1 MYNKHVNA
9 RKILVPVLTAFLL
22 AGCSTY
28 QGDLQSELNHRLASA
43 EEKPILGAE
52 YNHRFYS
59 YYLEPDVGRMGTS
72 LTSNTF
78 CFEGTKFVMN
88 LNVPSVIN
96 AAYYTSE
103 SDPSGAIT
111 GGTELAKSEGT
122 YLDRD
127 GNEHSVSVGIYLLKS
142 EVFTYLVSDTAE
154 FFAVSASELAAAQ
167 IAGKML
173 TLARG
178 LEVNN
183 SVVLSTFSMRQ
194 TISYSRKK
202 LELFQNIAPE
212 SGTITELFEDS
223 GYDSSVDYAGDN
235 FDAEEDENIQQG
247 DADDQVNGEEVT
259 GANEEQDAEASPSA
273 SAESAS

>member
-9 RKILVPVLTAFLL
+9 RKILVPVLAAFLL
-22 AGCSTY
+22 AGCSSY
-28 QGDLQSELNHRLASA
+28 QGDLQSELNQRLASA
-43 EEKPILGAE
+43 QEKQILGAE

-59 YYLEPDVGRMGTS
+59 YYLEPGVGRMGSS

-78 CFEGTKFVMN
+78 CYEGTKFVMN

-103 SDPSGAIT
+103 SDPFTAISG
-111 GGTELAKSEGT
+111 GSELAKSEGS

-127 GNEHSVSVGIYLLKS
+127 GREHRFSVGVYLLNS

-154 FFAVSASELAAAQ
+154 FFAVSDSELAAAQ
-167 IAGKML
+167 IAGRML

-178 LEVNN
+178 LEVN
-183 SVVLSTFSMRQ
+183 SDAVLSTFSMRQ

-235 FDAEEDENIQQG
+235 FDAEEDRNIQQG
-247 DADDQVNGEEVT
+247 DADDQVNGEEMT
-259 GANEEQDAEASPSA
+259 GANEEQDADPGASA

>member
-9 RKILVPVLTAFLL
+9 RKILVPVLAAFLL
-22 AGCSTY
+22 AGCSSY
-28 QGDLQSELNHRLASA
+28 QGDLQSELNQRLASA
-43 EEKPILGAE
+43 QEKQILGAE

-59 YYLEPDVGRMGTS
+59 YYLEPGVGRMGSS

-78 CFEGTKFVMN
+78 CYEGTKFVMN

-103 SDPSGAIT
+103 SDPFTAISG
-111 GGTELAKSEGT
+111 GSELAKSEGS

-127 GNEHSVSVGIYLLKS
+127 GREHGFSVGVYLLNS

-154 FFAVSASELAAAQ
+154 FFAVSDSELAAAQ
-167 IAGKML
+167 IAGRML

-178 LEVNN
+178 LEVN
-183 SVVLSTFSMRQ
+183 SDAVLSTFSMRQ

-235 FDAEEDENIQQG
+235 FDAEEDRNIQQG
-247 DADDQVNGEEVT
+247 DADDQVNGEEMT
-259 GANEEQDAEASPSA
+259 GANEEQDADPGASA